1 MRRFRAVTE
10 GLLLVAAALLSGCLK
25 GHPERSTIA
34 LDARAEWEGLT
45 RATLLRGPSLGAVE
59 IGASAFLYEGE
70 WTDALTPNFF
80 HNVPFRFMGTF
91 WIPDD
96 AYYWPGS
103 GRNLRFF
110 CYAPY
115 DAARISDRG
124 SVGAPLLR
132 FSVADDPGRQVD
144 LLVADTGTMDGG
156 ERPSLAVDFSHALC
170 VVRFA
175 IKAGSRSGLLSGL
188 EIGGL
193 YNAASRSLAR
203 GSVWED
209 YSGSASYTL
218 EGSFPYTRSDEDLD
232 LFSGD
237 AGILLLLPQTNGAA
251 WLRASYAVQGEADVR
266 EISAN
271 PMTVNWEPGKM
282 YTYTLDIREN
292 VTVSVSVAGL
302 TEVGPDSVFEVG
314 VYPFAGAPSAG
325 GDYTGGTGDFIVTR
339 Q

>member
-1 MRRFRAVTE
+1 MAV
-10 GLLLVAAALLSGCLK
+10 LLLVAATLLSGCQK
-25 GHPERSTIA
+25 GPSEGGAIA
-34 LDARAEWEGLT
+34 LDARSEWDGLT
-45 RATLLRGPSLGAVE
+45 KATLLRSQELSRVE
-59 IGASAFLYEGE
+59 IGTSAYLYEGE
-70 WTDALTPNFF
+70 WTDALTPNYFY
-80 HNVPFRFMGTF
+80 NVPFRFDGSF
-91 WIPDD
+91 WMPEDS
-96 AYYWPGS
+96 YYWPGS
-103 GRNLRFF
+103 GSNLRFF

-115 DAARISDRG
+115 GAATLPESG
-124 SVGAPLLR
+124 QAGAPILSFR
-132 FSVADDPGRQVD
+132 VDDAPSRQVD
-144 LLVADTGTMDGG
+144 LLWADTGTVDGHDRTAL
-156 ERPSLAVDFSHALC
+156 EVDFSHALC
-170 VVRFA
+170 AVRFA

-203 GSVWED
+203 GSVWVD

-218 EGSFPYTRSDEDLD
+218 EGSFPYTHSDEDLD

-266 EISAN
+266 EISAS
-271 PMTVNWEPGKM
+271 PMTVDWEPGKM